1 MTLIAVL
8 PYGVL
13 ILFFIALSALFSACE
28 TALIAASKSRLH
40 TLQKRGVKGA
50 NLVIL
55 LRNQPEKLIGT
66 ILLCNSLTNIISASL
81 ATKIFIEFF
90 GDDGVVYASA
100 LMTVLIVI
108 YAEVMPKIYAI
119 SYAESVSLLLSPW
132 LYKIVRLTSFLTYFF
147 EKVARF
153 SLNLFGIKID
163 PNAKLSSTE
172 EELRG
177 AIDLHQTDEDISQEK
192 AMLHSILDLNDVFVD
207 EIMIHR
213 STVSMINAQL
223 PLNEI
228 LDQMVSS
235 PFTRIPIWENH
246 IDNIIGVINAKG
258 LLRAI
263 QSHADA
269 LENFDIRN
277 VCIKPYFVP
286 ETTTLQEQLQA
297 FRERREH
304 FALVVDEYG
313 AFQGIVTL
321 EDILEEIVGEI
332 TDEHDIKTPGI
343 WTHKNGEI
351 FAIGSTTIRD
361 LNRNFNWTL
370 PDEEASTIAGLLIYE
385 ARIIPKSGQTFNLGG
400 YRLSVIRRVRNKV
413 TLIKII
419 PPNPASP
426 HLKEFMS

>member
-1 MTLIAVL
+1 MTLIALL
-8 PYGVL
+8 PYIIL
-13 ILFFIALSALFSACE
+13 IILFISLSAVFSACE
-28 TALIAASKSRLH
+28 TALTAASISRLH

-50 NLVIL
+50 QLVISM
-55 LRNQPEKLIGT
+55 RNQPEKLIGT
-66 ILLCNSLTNIISASL
+66 ILLCNSLSNIISASL
-81 ATKIFIEFF
+81 ATKIFMELF
-90 GDDGVVYASA
+90 GDDGVIYASSV
-100 LMTVLIVI
+100 MTVLIVI

-119 SYAESVSLLLSPW
+119 SYAESVSVIVSPW
-132 LYKIVRLTSFLTYFF
+132 IHKIVYLTSFLTYFF

-153 SLNLFGIKID
+153 SLKILGIKID
-163 PNAKLSSTE
+163 PNAKLTSTE

-177 AIDLHQTDEDISQEK
+177 AIDLHQTDDDVSEEK
-192 AMLHSILDLNDVFVD
+192 AMLHSILDLDDVFVD

-213 STVSMINAQL
+213 SGVTMINAKL

-228 LDQMVSS
+228 LEQMVSS
-235 PFTRIPIWENH
+235 PFTRIPIWEDN

-263 QSHADA
+263 QSYADS
-269 LENFDIRN
+269 LENFDIRQ

-286 ETTTLQEQLQA
+286 ETTTLYEQLQA

-321 EDILEEIVGEI
+321 EDILEEIVGDI

-351 FAIGSTTIRD
+351 FATGATTIRD
-361 LNRNFNWTL
+361 LNRHFNWTL

-385 ARIIPKSGQTFNLGG
+385 SRTIPKAGQTFHINNH
-400 YRLSVIRRVRNKV
+400 RISVVRRVRNKL

-419 PPNPASP
+419 PLNS
-426 HLKEFMS
+426 

>member
-1 MTLIAVL
+1 MTLIALL
-8 PYGVL
+8 PYIIL
-13 ILFFIALSALFSACE
+13 IVFFISLSAIFSACE
-28 TALIAASKSRLH
+28 TALTAASISRLH

-50 NLVIL
+50 KLVISM
-55 LRNQPEKLIGT
+55 RNKPEKLIGT

-81 ATKIFIEFF
+81 ATKIFMELF
-90 GDDGVVYASA
+90 GDDGVIYASSV
-100 LMTVLIVI
+100 MTVLIVI

-119 SYAESVSLLLSPW
+119 SYAESVSVAVSPW
-132 LYKIVRLTSFLTYFF
+132 IHRIVYLTSFLTYFF

-153 SLNLFGIKID
+153 SLKILGIKID
-163 PNAKLSSTE
+163 PNAKLTSTE

-177 AIDLHQTDEDISQEK
+177 AIDLHQTDDDVREEK
-192 AMLHSILDLNDVFVD
+192 AMLHSILDLDDVFVD
-207 EIMIHR
+207 EIMVHR
-213 STVSMINAQL
+213 SAVTMINARL

-228 LDQMVSS
+228 LEQMVSS
-235 PFTRIPIWENH
+235 PFTRIPIFEDNV
-246 IDNIIGVINAKG
+246 DNIIGVINAKG

-269 LENFDIRN
+269 LESFDIRH
-277 VCIKPYFVP
+277 VCVKPYFIP
-286 ETTTLQEQLQA
+286 ETTTLYEQLQA

-321 EDILEEIVGEI
+321 EDILEEIVGDI

-351 FAIGSTTIRD
+351 FATGATTIRD
-361 LNRNFNWTL
+361 LNRHFNWTL

-385 ARIIPKSGQTFNLGG
+385 SRTIPKAGQTFSINN
-400 YRLSVIRRVRNKV
+400 YQISVVRRVRNKL

-419 PPNPASP
+419 PSGLSQ
-426 HLKEFMS
+426 HS